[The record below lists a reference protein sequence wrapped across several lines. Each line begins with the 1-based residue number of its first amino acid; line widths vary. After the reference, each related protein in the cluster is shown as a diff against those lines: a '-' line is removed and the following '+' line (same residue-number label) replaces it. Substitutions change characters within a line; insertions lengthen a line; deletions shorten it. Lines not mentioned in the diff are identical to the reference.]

1 MQYRT
6 IVLSFICVEEKKKVK
21 EKYYLWL
28 LAALGC
34 LEIPLVASRSLHLPR
49 KTFSH
54 SICAHMLSLISSVPA
69 AKITLSK
76 QVNEINRR
84 NPNFRSFILH

>member
-1 MQYRT
+1 M
-6 IVLSFICVEEKKKVK
+6 EEKKKVK
-21 EKYYLWL
+21 AKYYLWL

-54 SICAHMLSLISSVPA
+54 SVCAYMLSLISSVPA